1 MDPIKVSK
9 FYSNI
14 DMQRT
19 LSNDIISINFGRKN
33 ISPSPRVSDPFSHWL
48 LQTQRV
54 SIDSL
59 GTDVYFT
66 GSQGEKNPLCFLL
79 PSLFEYYEEE
89 QRDHSM
95 YWYYFKLKWITVLK
109 RITE

>member
-9 FYSNI
+9 LYSNI

-59 GTDVYFT
+59 STDVYFT
-66 GSQGEKNPLCFLL
+66 GSQGKEISSLL
-79 PSLFEYYEEE
+79 PAAFSEYYEEE
-89 QRDHSM
+89 QRDHSK
-95 YWYYFKLKWITVLK
+95 Y
-109 RITE
+109 